1 MDLIEFYTRVANLGL
16 MTVDEKG
23 FLRATQKGN
32 PPIMIGERALVLP
45 TRHQLLEG
53 GDTVEFFHP
62 LAENT
67 ILGLSNVS
75 KKLLD
80 RLNRGMNVGISQIM
94 SIVGIVLTSPE
105 IAGNFTSPAALKISE
120 KLTIIPKS
128 EKFDLLKILA
138 KELET
143 RPTSAFV
150 EMEVSRSGKLRGTT
164 MSRLA
169 AIRFPFYRELK
180 KDVEK
185 TRKESTMNLSLE
197 EVKFLIELHEAIIPG
212 IDDPEAYNVGV
223 GMWIAPFFTVM
234 VKGAVG
240 ILATLAESKQ
250 AFPGVF
256 DDACVVDDDYNWV
269 SVLDNKE
276 TLDKF
281 AKQFN
286 NMESERNPIEEPG
299 KPVSTTTPATTHPT
313 PAPSA
318 PRATTTTAPAV
329 AAPAS
334 VPYVGNGQS
343 YPAAKTQQQPQGGS
357 GGKTVSYEEWANR
370 YASPSPMAAQGV
382 HLENIRRHNDSYRAF
397 FNAHIQQY
405 NAPPMNMPHPDSI
418 PPGVRAPDH
427 PNQPVPV
434 NPQLA
439 TGAPT
444 PAQGGVPYMGQ
455 PQPGWGNPQSGWG
468 QPAWG
473 APQTGWNQPQSGW
486 GQPQPQSGWG
496 QPTWGNQNPWGGY
509 RR

>member
-16 MTVDEKG
+16 MSVDEKG
-23 FLRATQKGN
+23 FLRATQKGS
-32 PPIMIGERALVLP
+32 PPIMIGDRALVLP
-45 TRHQLLEG
+45 VRHQLLEG

-80 RLNRGMNVGISQIM
+80 RLNRGMNVGLTQIM
-94 SIVGIVLTSPE
+94 SIVGIILTSPE

-138 KELET
+138 KELES

-169 AIRFPFYRELK
+169 AVRFPFYRELK

-197 EVKFLIELHEAIIPG
+197 EVKFLIELHEAIVPG

-240 ILATLAESKQ
+240 MLATLAESKQ
-250 AFPGVF
+250 AFPGMF
-256 DDACVVDDDYNWV
+256 DDACVVDDDYSWV

-276 TLDKF
+276 ALDRF
-281 AKQFN
+281 SKQFS
-286 NMESERNPIEEPG
+286 NMESERNPIEEPE
-299 KPVSTTTPATTHPT
+299 KPVSTTIAPKSTPSPQPAAPT
-313 PAPSA
+313 P
-318 PRATTTTAPAV
+318 TTTTA
-329 AAPAS
+329 S
-334 VPYVGNGQS
+334 VPFVGNGQS
-343 YPAAKTQQQPQGGS
+343 YATPVAQQPAPQGGS
-357 GGKTVSYEEWANR
+357 KSVSYEEWANR
-370 YASPSPMAAQGV
+370 YASPSPMAAQGI
-382 HLENIRRHNDSYRAF
+382 HQENIRRHNDSYRAF

-405 NAPPMNMPHPDSI
+405 NAAPMNMPHPDSI

-434 NPQLA
+434 NPQL
-439 TGAPT
+439 GAGNT
-444 PAQGGVPYMGQ
+444 PPQQGGVPYMGQ
-455 PQPGWGNPQSGWG
+455 PQQ
-468 QPAWG
+468 
-473 APQTGWNQPQSGW
+473 GW
-486 GQPQPQSGWG
+486 GQPQQGWG
-496 QPTWGNQNPWGGY
+496 QPQAGWGQPQQGWGQPQQAWGQPAWGNQNPWGGY